1 MGRRGRRDVDGVG
14 RKGREEN
21 EKGNNAQGTT
31 ERGGRRG
38 GGSMSAFVIS
48 TNIIRCHVFL
58 KQSHQFCLTTIALE
72 ACTTSSISF
81 ALYKMSTRP
90 ATSAHALQ
98 GGGTSSAV
106 TPQLSGRNEA
116 TCVVAGLPTPSDC
129 QHDSDSTS
137 ESGSG
142 CEGTHPIKAW
152 KFRRFDKQ
160 ASIQYEI
167 CDRPC
172 FRGGFLREPVYIETK
187 KISGTVMMLI
197 SSRAPWIS
205 AAATGKGLTRGA
217 FTQGVC
223 AVKTRLTKAVDIA
236 AVAAH
241 IANKAAASTG
251 RDILG
256 LSDDDSDSSKSSEG
270 SGIDRK
276 PGVVNPMARTLLD
289 IEYNGITFKARA
301 RRNQLY
307 VEARAAVAETIV
319 AACLDEMLAIVK
331 ADTMPD
337 VAAPSIASELD
348 TVHEERVPAETRRP
362 VFTGVA
368 NPTGK
373 KKIRFDDTNKR
384 YEIMYTPKDG
394 DKLSMRRSVKGLGV
408 KTCYKGVKRTQEE
421 FAKAMDA
428 ALREAK
434 KLWNELD
441 GSDAERFVDL

>member
-1 MGRRGRRDVDGVG
+1 
-14 RKGREEN
+14 
-21 EKGNNAQGTT
+21 
-31 ERGGRRG
+31 
-38 GGSMSAFVIS
+38 
-48 TNIIRCHVFL
+48 
-58 KQSHQFCLTTIALE
+58 
-72 ACTTSSISF
+72 
-81 ALYKMSTRP
+81 MSTRP
-90 ATSAHALQ
+90 AASAHAVQ
-98 GGGTSSAV
+98 GGRTSSTV
-106 TPQLSGRNEA
+106 SPQISGKNEA
-116 TCVVAGLPTPSDC
+116 PCVAEGVAGLPTPSGC
-129 QHDSDSTS
+129 QPDSNSTS

-142 CEGTHPIKAW
+142 CEGTHPLKRS
-152 KFRRFDKQ
+152 KFRRFDQRGSVK
-160 ASIQYEI
+160 YEI

-236 AVAAH
+236 AVAAQ

-276 PGVVNPMARTLLD
+276 PGVVNPMARTLID
-289 IEYNGITFKARA
+289 IEYNGVTFKARS

-307 VEARAAVAETIV
+307 VEALSAVAETIV
-319 AACLDEMLAIVK
+319 AACLDEMLEIVK

-368 NPTGK
+368 NPSGK
-373 KKIRFDDTNKR
+373 KKIRFDDLNNR
-384 YEIMYTPKDG
+384 YEITYATKDG
-394 DKLSMRRSVKGLGV
+394 DKLVMRRSVKGLFV
-408 KTCYKGVKRTQEE
+408 KTSYKGVRRTPEE
-421 FAKAMDA
+421 LAKAMDEA
-428 ALREAK
+428 HREAK

-441 GSDAERFVDL
+441 CSGTERFV